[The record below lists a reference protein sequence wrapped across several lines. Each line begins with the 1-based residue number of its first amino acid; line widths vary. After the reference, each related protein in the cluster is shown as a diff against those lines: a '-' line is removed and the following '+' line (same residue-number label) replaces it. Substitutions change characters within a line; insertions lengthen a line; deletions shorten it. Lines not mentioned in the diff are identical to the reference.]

1 MPRPNPAQIAYGFAT
16 VVLSA
21 VVLLLLTRTES
32 GTGAVL
38 IASGSLVLGL
48 LVALTAPAR
57 QRATADTA
65 GPQPSATPA
74 TVGRSHTDQR
84 LPQPSLRR

>member
-1 MPRPNPAQIAYGFAT
+1 MPRPNPAQIAYGSAT

-57 QRATADTA
+57 QRATADAA
-65 GPQPSATPA
+65 GPHPSTTPA
-74 TVGRSHTDQR
+74 AVGRSHTEQR

>member
-1 MPRPNPAQIAYGFAT
+1 MPRPSPAQIAYGFAT
-16 VVLSA
+16 VMLTA

-48 LVALTAPAR
+48 IVSLTVPAR
-57 QRATADTA
+57 TRAAQT
-65 GPQPSATPA
+65 GPALPRAAVHTSAARPA
-74 TVGRSHTDQR
+74 VERP
-84 LPQPSLRR
+84 LPEPSLRR